1 MKKFILL
8 IIVLAGGIAL
18 GIYFQKQ
25 PQAQK
30 IETQVQ
36 TDATQAAADVKE
48 GAKKVDAAAAA
59 VKAGV
64 QKADALATNVEAHI
78 KADEQKTGAE
88 PTNTV
93 NATNAPG
100 AVKQ

>member
-1 MKKFILL
+1 MRKIILL
-8 IIVLAGGIAL
+8 FIVLTGGIAL

-48 GAKKVDAAAAA
+48 GAQKVDAAAAE

-64 QKADALATNVEAHI
+64 NKADALATNVAAQF
-78 KADEQKTGAE
+78 KADKQKTDM
-88 PTNTV
+88 V
-93 NATNAPG
+93 ATNAANVPD